1 MSSSRTPLLA
11 KMRGPWLEEKQRH
24 QKKHDSWAPLRPP
37 RYRFRRP
44 VLLSVCAI
52 VLILLWHFG
61 APDHIP
67 NGSKSNAALK
77 LNRRSQ
83 RLGNFASSEEG
94 RTERMAVPDTPGRL
108 QEEDALLTEETSQ
121 ATNRHGIPDEKDS
134 VQGVQLGRQHLEHQH
149 DNDEV
154 VAGNEE
160 YEHDEHLPREKL
172 VDGEDAL
179 VNEGDNAKSKGRALE
194 EEHNPDHNSDSQKQ
208 ELLLEEKAEA
218 RVRAYVSGKEGV
230 IESPEID
237 VKPGTKPIEKEPEE
251 HLSFEEKGKS
261 LPEILHIP
269 FEDAVAD
276 MTLAGWEDE
285 WVADASFNVKHWGQ
299 LEEPKIDFIYLWVN
313 GSEEA
318 FQNTKRPFEE
328 NSVLNDPE
336 GIWLKSHGTNRYRD
350 WDELKYSLRS
360 IEKYASGFR
369 NKMQILVNSVEGTTD
384 KKQVPTWLNDNPVT
398 TEVVQVLAQ
407 EDFFDSEKYVCLPTF
422 NSLTIENQI
431 FNTPSNVDSLFAL
444 SDDMMLGRPHSASDI
459 YSPLFGPVMGFKTN
473 AYNTVNPPTDA
484 DAHRFGEKPFLIYT
498 SWLLNRR
505 FGNRKR
511 PGQGHFGHSLSRTV
525 TREAIGSFPGPELQS
540 ACERFRG

>member
-1 MSSSRTPLLA
+1 
-11 KMRGPWLEEKQRH
+11 
-24 QKKHDSWAPLRPP
+24 
-37 RYRFRRP
+37 
-44 VLLSVCAI
+44 
-52 VLILLWHFG
+52 
-61 APDHIP
+61 
-67 NGSKSNAALK
+67 
-77 LNRRSQ
+77 
-83 RLGNFASSEEG
+83 
-94 RTERMAVPDTPGRL
+94 MAVPDTPGKL
-108 QEEDALLTEETSQ
+108 QEKDALLAEETSQ
-121 ATNRHGIPDEKDS
+121 ATNRHGVPDEEDS
-134 VQGVQLGRQHLEHQH
+134 VHVVRSGHQQHLEHQH
-149 DNDEV
+149 DDDEV

-160 YEHDEHLPREKL
+160 YEHDEHILRQKL
-172 VDGEDAL
+172 VDGENAL
-179 VNEGDNAKSKGRALE
+179 VDEGDNAKSKGRAFK
-194 EEHNPDHNSDSQKQ
+194 EEHNPDHNSDPQKQ

-218 RVRAYVSGKEGV
+218 RVREYVSGKEGV
-230 IESPEID
+230 IESPDTD

-251 HLSFEEKGKS
+251 HLSFEEKGES

-285 WVADASFNVKHWGQ
+285 WVADASFDVKHWGQ
-299 LEEPKIDFIYLWVN
+299 LEEPKIDFVYLWVN
-313 GSEEA
+313 GPEEA
-318 FQNTKRPFEE
+318 FQDTKRPFEE

-336 GIWLKSHGTNRYRD
+336 GIWLKSHGANRYRD

-360 IEKYASGFR
+360 IETYASGFR
-369 NKMQILVNSVEGTTD
+369 NKIQILVNSVEGNKD

-398 TEVVQVLAQ
+398 TEVVQDLAQ
-407 EDFFDSEKYVCLPTF
+407 EDFFDSEKHVCLPTF

-431 FNTPSNVDSLFAL
+431 FNTPSDVDSLFAL

-540 ACERFRG
+540 ACKRFRG